1 MKSLTALT
9 FAALSIFATS
19 AIASGTHDGGHAA
32 AGAVEEYSIGTKGD
46 KAKAKRNINISLR
59 ETDDGEMLI
68 EPKVLMFRK
77 GETVALNFTNVGKT
91 DHEFVMDTE
100 EAVQEHKKVME
111 KNPDM
116 VHADDNTMRL
126 APGEKGQIVWTFSK
140 DGNFT
145 FACLIPGHYE
155 AGMHGIIKISK

>member
-1 MKSLTALT
+1 MKLLTVSM
-9 FAALSIFATS
+9 FAAFAMLAT
-19 AIASGTHDGGHAA
+19 AANASGTHAGGHAA
-32 AGAVEEYSIGTKGD
+32 AGAVDEYSIGVKGD
-46 KAKAKRNINISLR
+46 AAKAKRKINITMR
-59 ETDDGEMLI
+59 ETEDGKMLI

-77 GETVALNFTNVGKT
+77 GETAVLYFTNLGKT

-116 VHADDNTMRL
+116 IHADDNALRL
-126 APGEKGQIVWTFSK
+126 APGAKGQIVWTFSK
-140 DGNFT
+140 SGNFT

-155 AGMHGIIKISK
+155 AGMHGKMKISN